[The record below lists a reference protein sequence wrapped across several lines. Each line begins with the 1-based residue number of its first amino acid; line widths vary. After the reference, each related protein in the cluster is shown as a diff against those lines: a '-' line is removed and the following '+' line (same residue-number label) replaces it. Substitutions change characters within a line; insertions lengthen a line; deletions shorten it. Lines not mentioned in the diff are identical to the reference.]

1 MKENQNSHRYINMNI
16 SRLFHITFFN
26 GSKNELVHQYI
37 KKILEI
43 DTVEK
48 TTLLFT
54 PNPEQVI
61 ESSQNAKFLRAVQS
75 ADVCIPD
82 GIGVVLASK
91 YCSLFDRT
99 LKPLR
104 ERITGIDVMKDIV
117 TTYPAHSCA
126 VIGGHVDDDPLL
138 PRKLVIDGIEVAWL
152 PAYADASAPTK
163 KEQHAVETFLKQV
176 RPEVVFVAF
185 GAPKQEYWAMSQR
198 EALAQHGVKLVMVVG
213 GSVDVFSGRLQRAP
227 ELVRRL
233 GLEWLYRL
241 MQEPWRWRRQLRLL
255 SFVALA
261 LREPF
266 RRKA

>member
-1 MKENQNSHRYINMNI
+1 MNTSSIFNI
-16 SRLFHITFFN
+16 SFFN
-26 GSKNELVHQYI
+26 DSKHKLIHQYI

-61 ESSQNAKFLRAVQS
+61 EASDNVEFLHAVQS
-75 ADVCIPD
+75 ADMCIPD
-82 GIGVVLASK
+82 GIGVVLASR

-99 LKPLR
+99 VQPVR

-117 TTYPAHSCA
+117 TTYSEHTCV
-126 VIGGHVDDDPLL
+126 VIGGYVDEDPLL
-138 PRKLVIDGIEVAWL
+138 PRKLVVDGIEVAWL
-152 PAYADASAPTK
+152 PAYADASAPTE
-163 KEQHAVETFLKQV
+163 KEQQAVEAFLKQV
-176 RPEVVFVAF
+176 CPEVVFVAF
-185 GAPKQEYWAMSQR
+185 GAPKQEYWAVSQR
-198 EALAQHGVKLVMVVG
+198 EALVQHGVKLVMVVG
-213 GSVDVFSGRLQRAP
+213 GSVDVFSGRLKRAP

-241 MQEPWRWRRQLRLL
+241 TQEPWRWRRQLRLL
-255 SFVALA
+255 SFIALT

-266 RRKA
+266 RAKV

>member
-1 MKENQNSHRYINMNI
+1 MQDSQNSHRYININTSVLFNI
-16 SRLFHITFFN
+16 SFFN
-26 GSKNELVHQYI
+26 ASKHELIYQYV
-37 KKILEI
+37 KEILKI
-43 DTVEK
+43 DTVKK

-61 ESSQNAKFLRAVQS
+61 EASHNVEFLRAVQS

-82 GIGVVLASK
+82 GIGVVLASR
-91 YCSLFDRT
+91 YYSLFDRT
-99 LKPLR
+99 VQPLR
-104 ERITGIDVMKDIV
+104 ERITGIDVMKDVV
-117 TTYPAHSCA
+117 TTYPTHTCA
-126 VIGGHVDDDPLL
+126 VIGGLVDDDPLL

-152 PAYADASAPTK
+152 PAYADASAPTE
-163 KEQHAVETFLKQV
+163 KEQQAVEAFLKHV

-185 GAPKQEYWAMSQR
+185 GAPKQEYWAVSQR
-198 EALAQHGVKLVMVVG
+198 EALAHYGVKLAMVVG

-227 ELVRRL
+227 GLVRRL

-255 SFVALA
+255 SFIALA

-266 RRKA
+266 RAKA